1 MYLAEN
7 DKIEPSALPEQLK
20 QTRKKPRK
28 QFVNLQDAIDD
39 LECTMIQ
46 ELLEEETDKR
56 VIANQLGLSRSTLYE
71 KIKKHN
77 L

>member
-1 MYLAEN
+1 M
-7 DKIEPSALPEQLK
+7 
-20 QTRKKPRK
+20 
-28 QFVNLQDAIDD
+28 QDAIDD